1 MTIVVESHSN
11 VPSASGK
18 SVGMVY
24 ADTSSWV
31 TFGIIVSY
39 PFLNELSDSVLRNRG
54 DDPFA
59 VGFAAQQ
66 RLRKFF
72 GLADRNFRRHR
83 RLERIDDRFDNDRAW
98 RIQGLLDKTAA
109 VVRIFDGYARS
120 SAGLSKQCKVDRL
133 QFASVFRIAEE

>member
-31 TFGIIVSY
+31 IFGIILSY
-39 PFLNELSDSVLRNRG
+39 PFLNEFSNAVFCNRG
-54 DDPFA
+54 DDLVA

-66 RLRKFF
+66 RLRKFLR
-72 GLADRNFRRHR
+72 LAHRNLRRHR
-83 RLERIDDRFDNDRAW
+83 RLERIDDRFND
-98 RIQGLLDKTAA
+98 D
-109 VVRIFDGYARS
+109 RS
-120 SAGLSKQCKVDRL
+120 GRVQC
-133 QFASVFRIAEE
+133 